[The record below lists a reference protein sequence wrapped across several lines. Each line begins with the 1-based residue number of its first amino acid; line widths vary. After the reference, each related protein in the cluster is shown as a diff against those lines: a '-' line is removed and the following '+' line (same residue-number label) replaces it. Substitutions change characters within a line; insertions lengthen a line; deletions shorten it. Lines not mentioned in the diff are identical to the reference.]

1 MEAFLDPKESSTMAT
16 RTDYGFET
24 DFATAQEDTRTD
36 RGSGWLMYAAIM
48 LGFAATYNV
57 IDGVLAL
64 ANSKVYAANATYV
77 FSDLRTWGWIVL
89 LLGILEGIAAFTVLA
104 GSNFARWFG
113 VAAAG
118 LNAIGQLMFVS
129 AYPFWALA
137 MFATDL
143 LIIYALAVYGGQ
155 KRAA

>member
-1 MEAFLDPKESSTMAT
+1 MAT
-16 RTDYGFET
+16 RTDLGFET
-24 DFATAQEDTRTD
+24 DFAATPEDARSD
-36 RGSGWLMYAAIM
+36 RGGGWLMYAAIM

-57 IDGVLAL
+57 IDGLLAL
-64 ANSKVYAANATYV
+64 ANSKVYTANATYV

-89 LLGILEGIAAFTVLA
+89 LLGVLEGIAAFTVVA
-104 GSNFARWFG
+104 GSTFARWFG
-113 VAAAG
+113 IAAAG

-143 LIIYALAVYGGQ
+143 LIIYALAVYGGH
-155 KRAA
+155 KRPA